1 MMQEERLLETLE
13 TCRNLYNHFL
23 FESRLSY
30 KEGYKINHYEMSA
43 IIPMLTK
50 GKEIYSKVTQP
61 VIDQFYRNISVLNA
75 LNKKGI
81 KIGKLR
87 FKPKDRFKSFTYN
100 QSGFHILH
108 DTSELNLSK
117 IGKIRIV
124 LHRRIEGL
132 IKEIHIKK
140 EQSGKWLANIVVAP
154 SRKSVTHT
162 AEVINKPVGLDVG
175 IKNFAYDSDGHVVE
189 HPTILNKSSRK
200 LVKRQ
205 RILSR
210 RQLGSNN
217 RNKQRVK
224 VARTHE
230 TIANQRNDF
239 LHKLS
244 RQYVNKH
251 DAIFVEDLHIDN
263 MVKNKHLSKSILD
276 SSWSEFF
283 RMLQYKAA
291 SAGIA
296 FHKVLP
302 FGTSQNCSKCGKVVK
317 KTLAIRI
324 HRCPYCGLEI
334 DRDHNASINILRKG
348 MKDILKLPME
358 PREFTPLEI
367 EPIHTIY

>member
-1 MMQEERLLETLE
+1 MQEKRLLETLD

-30 KEGYKINHYEMSA
+30 REGYKINHYEMSA

-61 VIDQFYRNISVLNA
+61 VINQFYRNISVLNA
-75 LNKKGI
+75 LKKKKGI

-108 DTSELNLSK
+108 DTSELKLSK
-117 IGKIRIV
+117 IGRIRIV
-124 LHRRIEGL
+124 LHRKIEGL

-140 EQSGKWLANIVVAP
+140 EQSGRWFANIVVAS
-154 SRKSVTHT
+154 SRKSVVTHT

-230 TIANQRNDF
+230 TIDNQRNDF

-244 RQYVNKH
+244 RQYVNNH

-283 RMLQYKAA
+283 RMLQYKAQ
-291 SAGIA
+291 
-296 FHKVLP
+296 VLVLH
-302 FGTSQNCSKCGKVVK
+302 FIKYYHLGQARTVLSVVR
-317 KTLAIRI
+317 LLR
-324 HRCPYCGLEI
+324 RLWQFVYI
-334 DRDHNASINILRKG
+334 DVL
-348 MKDILKLPME
+348 
-358 PREFTPLEI
+358 TVV
-367 EPIHTIY
+367 